1 MRKKKKKTE
10 EKTEPAANEKVAKQK
25 ESTVQSNAMS
35 NFENLSNASNEVTIS
50 FDKGDNINP
59 NLKIADLSEE
69 EKKAFL
75 QLQKERLL
83 DLREQIIEQME
94 GVSSDVL
101 KSRPEGGESTG
112 FGVHQADAGTDVYD
126 RDFAL
131 SLLSQENDSL
141 FEIDESLKRIEEN
154 TYGVCQMCG
163 KPIPIIRLLAIPYAR
178 FDIDCQRQFEK
189 EKMYQLR
196 KRWESVP
203 QFADTEELLEEEHG
217 EEEEEKKEKND

>member
-1 MRKKKKKTE
+1 MSIKKKKTKGTV
-10 EKTEPAANEKVAKQK
+10 EKKETEVKK
-25 ESTVQSNAMS
+25 ESVLNTNSTTNLDKPKENDKSMS
-35 NFENLSNASNEVTIS
+35 NSLE
-50 FDKGDNINP
+50 KINMADP
-59 NLKIADLSEE
+59 NLTIMDLSEE
-69 EKKAFL
+69 ERKEFL
-75 QLQKERLL
+75 KVQKERLL
-83 DLREQIIEQME
+83 DLREQIIYQME

-141 FEIDESLKRIEEN
+141 IEIDDSLKRIEDN
-154 TYGVCQMCG
+154 SYGICQMCG
-163 KPIPIIRLLAIPYAR
+163 KPIPIIRLQAIPYAR
-178 FDIDCQRQFEK
+178 FTVDCQRQLEK

-203 QFADTEELLEEEHG
+203 QFADSEELLEEEQG
-217 EEEEEKKEKND
+217 EEEEEKKEKGE